1 MNLGEQIKT
10 LRKAKSW
17 TQAELA
23 ARCGITLRT
32 IQRIESNA
40 VKPSL
45 FSLKKLSEA
54 LETDLSER
62 LTEVTETYS
71 NTSKPVKFMS
81 TLLLILGNS
90 LRRNSILV
98 LAIAALL
105 TTYFNWGKVKDSYLR
120 AFNDTTIKV
129 ETINCGSETECDIL
143 LTKSDKSG
151 VILWQKTYGGTSYD
165 KAGQVLQTPDQGYL
179 IVGSTSSFGKGNYD
193 VMLIKVTSGGD
204 IQWQQTYGEFF
215 NEYGYSATQ
224 LTSGEGFEIEGTQQ
238 TCSTPN
244 VSNECKDSIWK
255 FQIDKNGQRIG

>member
-23 ARCGITLRT
+23 ERCGITLRT
-32 IQRIESNA
+32 IQRIETNA

-45 FSLKKLSEA
+45 FSLKKLSEV
-54 LETDLSER
+54 LESDLSER
-62 LTEVTETYS
+62 LTEVTETYPTTS
-71 NTSKPVKFMS
+71 NSVKPMNS
-81 TLLLILGNS
+81 YLLVFGNF
-90 LRRNSILV
+90 LRRNSILF
-98 LAIAALL
+98 LAAATILA
-105 TTYFNWGKVKDSYLR
+105 TYFNWGKVEDSYLR
-120 AFNDTTIKV
+120 SFDDTTITV
-129 ETINCGSETECDIL
+129 ETINCGSETECDIS

-151 VILWQKTYGGTSYD
+151 NILWQKTFGGTSYD
-165 KAGQVLQTPDQGYL
+165 KAEKVLNTPDQGYL
-179 IVGSTSSFGKGNYD
+179 IVGSTSSFGQGNYD
-193 VMLIKVTSGGD
+193 VLLIKVTSGGD

-224 LTSGEGFEIEGTQQ
+224 LSSGEGFEIEGSQQ

-244 VSNECKDSIWK
+244 VSNNCKDSVWK